1 MNYEIYQKNN
11 FLFLFNLSFNVVFY
25 KILSYFAKPN
35 FIVYDEW
42 FDDDLEK
49 NKNVLEKS
57 KIKTISNI
65 HEFFYDQSNYK
76 VGASENNLKLDFNI
90 KLNYKI
96 ITNNYFE
103 NTTNKLNSI
112 SNRKLLLFEKL
123 TKSKLKFNISKKLI
137 YSLSIF
143 SFVLIFGFLIF
154 FISRSKKNESYISRR
169 AFSLEKILTF
179 KRDH

>member
-1 MNYEIYQKNN
+1 M
-11 FLFLFNLSFNVVFY
+11 
-25 KILSYFAKPN
+25 SYFAKPN

-49 NKNVLEKS
+49 PKNVLEKS

-65 HEFFYDQSNYK
+65 HEFFYDQSNFK
-76 VGASENNLKLDFNI
+76 VGASENNLKLDFDI
-90 KLNYKI
+90 KVNDTI

-103 NTTNKLNSI
+103 NSTKKLNSI
-112 SNRKLLLFEKL
+112 SNRKLLLFEKI

-154 FISRSKKNESYISRR
+154 FVSRSKKNESYISSKS
-169 AFSLEKILTF
+169 FNLEKILTF
-179 KRDH
+179 

>member
-1 MNYEIYQKNN
+1 M
-11 FLFLFNLSFNVVFY
+11 
-25 KILSYFAKPN
+25 SYFAKPN

-49 NKNVLEKS
+49 PKNVLEKS

-65 HEFFYDQSNYK
+65 HEFFYDQSNFK
-76 VGASENNLKLDFNI
+76 VGASENNLKLDFDI
-90 KLNYKI
+90 KVNDTI

-103 NTTNKLNSI
+103 NFTKKLNSI
-112 SNRKLLLFEKL
+112 SNRKLLLFEKI

-137 YSLSIF
+137 YSLSIC

-154 FISRSKKNESYISRR
+154 FVSRSKKNESYISSKS
-169 AFSLEKILTF
+169 FNLEKILTF
-179 KRDH
+179 